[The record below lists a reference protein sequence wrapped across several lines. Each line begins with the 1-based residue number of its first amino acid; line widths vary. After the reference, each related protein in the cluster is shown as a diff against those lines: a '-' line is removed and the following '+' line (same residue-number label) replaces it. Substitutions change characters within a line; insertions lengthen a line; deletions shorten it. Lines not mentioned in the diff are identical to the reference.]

1 MLTFLNFTVSALS
14 LLVGVAATWLA
25 FWSYG
30 KLRIT
35 IFAWLVMTKVAEV
48 ACHFLLV
55 SPGPE
60 STEKAVKHLHHQ
72 AERME
77 IPVEQMYLL
86 LLCFTHLFPQFVI
99 LLLGMIAASEVVHL
113 AGRNDPSFQPNGG
126 LRLIY
131 RVRWLLG
138 LMAVLAAIA
147 PSAILNHVVTKQVQ
161 PAQTEHSADSK

>member
-1 MLTFLNFTVSALS
+1 MLTFLNYTVSALS

-48 ACHFLLV
+48 TYHFLFV

-60 STEKAVKHLHHQ
+60 STEKAVKHLHYQ
-72 AERME
+72 AERMQV
-77 IPVEQMYLL
+77 PVEQMYLSFL
-86 LLCFTHLFPQFVI
+86 SFAHLFPQFVI

-113 AGRNDPSFQPNGG
+113 AGRNDPSYQLHGG

-131 RVRWLLG
+131 RIRWLLG
-138 LMAVLAAIA
+138 LMAVLATIA
-147 PSAILNHVVTKQVQ
+147 PAAILNHVVTKQVQ
-161 PAQTEHSADSK
+161 PAQTEHPADSE